1 MEYQINI
8 RKILDALIA
17 KWYVIPITALI
28 FLCGGIILSDT
39 DAPDVYSATTTIYS
53 SSYVS
58 YRDSVEVRNAIQ
70 FYSDIIRSKR
80 VAERAS
86 SIIAREIPPE
96 QIIGMISTSNPVNSA
111 IFVIRAVST
120 EPATAVIVVNAVA
133 AAFIQEIE
141 HVTSVDGV
149 RVLDT
154 ANNAQLFSSGS
165 QSSLQTRFIATAI
178 GALLSALIIAFL
190 AAVDKRAAFPH
201 EVTLNGAIEL
211 IGAIPEKKT

>member
-8 RKILDALIA
+8 RKALDALIA

-28 FLCGGIILSDT
+28 FLCAGIVISDT
-39 DAPDVYSATTTIYS
+39 DAPDMYSATTTIYS

-70 FYSDIIRSKR
+70 FYADIIRSKR

-141 HVTSVDGV
+141 HVTSVEGV

-154 ANNAQLFSSGS
+154 ANTAQLFSSGS

-201 EVTLNGAIEL
+201 EVTLNGKIEL